1 MSQIKNPDEY
11 RQFTKPAELHKA
23 INMLRGIVAGISSSG
38 DVSTAEVSELAN
50 WCLIHANLRDRHPF
64 SELIPIIE
72 EAIKGSNASA
82 ATITAICDALG
93 VGAEAAQYAGGV
105 CERTKDELY
114 EARIDDLQ
122 RAIARKER
130 WNKRLFV
137 VCVCLTAFILL
148 LFAVDI
154 LNPNIGWFRT

>member
-1 MSQIKNPDEY
+1 MLID
-11 RQFTKPAELHKA
+11 RCIA
-23 INMLRGIVAGISSSG
+23 IMQDKSMTNK
-38 DVSTAEVSELAN
+38 ELAQ
-50 WCLIHANLRDRHPF
+50 LAQI
-64 SELIPIIE
+64 SESTVSRVL
-72 EAIKGSNASA
+72 ASKGSNASA

-93 VGAEAAQYAGGV
+93 VGADAAQYAGGV

>member
-1 MSQIKNPDEY
+1 MLIDRCIAIMQDKNMTNKDLAQLAQISES
-11 RQFTKPAELHKA
+11 T
-23 INMLRGIVAGISSSG
+23 
-38 DVSTAEVSELAN
+38 VSRVLA
-50 WCLIHANLRDRHPF
+50 
-64 SELIPIIE
+64 S
-72 EAIKGSNASA
+72 KGSNASA

>member
-1 MSQIKNPDEY
+1 MLIDRCIAIMQDKNMTNKDLAQLAQISES
-11 RQFTKPAELHKA
+11 T
-23 INMLRGIVAGISSSG
+23 
-38 DVSTAEVSELAN
+38 VSRVLA
-50 WCLIHANLRDRHPF
+50 
-64 SELIPIIE
+64 S
-72 EAIKGSNASA
+72 KGSNASA

-137 VCVCLTAFILL
+137 VCVCLSAFILL

>member
-1 MSQIKNPDEY
+1 MLIDRCIAIMQDKNM
-11 RQFTKPAELHKA
+11 TNK
-23 INMLRGIVAGISSSG
+23 
-38 DVSTAEVSELAN
+38 ELAQ
-50 WCLIHANLRDRHPF
+50 LAQI
-64 SELIPIIE
+64 SESTVSRVL
-72 EAIKGSNASA
+72 ASKGSNTSA

-93 VGAEAAQYAGGV
+93 VGAEAAQHAGGM
-105 CERTKDELY
+105 CEHTKGELY

-137 VCVCLTAFILL
+137 VCVCLTSFILL

-154 LNPNIGWFRT
+154 LTPNIGWFRT

>member
-1 MSQIKNPDEY
+1 MDFEQLISRCISKMEEENLTNKDLAQLAQISES
-11 RQFTKPAELHKA
+11 T
-23 INMLRGIVAGISSSG
+23 
-38 DVSTAEVSELAN
+38 VSRVLA
-50 WCLIHANLRDRHPF
+50 
-64 SELIPIIE
+64 S
-72 EAIKGSNASA
+72 KGSNASA

>member
-1 MSQIKNPDEY
+1 MTNKDLAQLAQISES
-11 RQFTKPAELHKA
+11 T
-23 INMLRGIVAGISSSG
+23 
-38 DVSTAEVSELAN
+38 VSRVLA
-50 WCLIHANLRDRHPF
+50 
-64 SELIPIIE
+64 S
-72 EAIKGSNASA
+72 KGSNASA

-137 VCVCLTAFILL
+137 VCVCLTAFRLL

>member
-1 MSQIKNPDEY
+1 MLIDRCIAIMQDKNMTNKDLAQLAQISES
-11 RQFTKPAELHKA
+11 T
-23 INMLRGIVAGISSSG
+23 
-38 DVSTAEVSELAN
+38 VSRVLA
-50 WCLIHANLRDRHPF
+50 
-64 SELIPIIE
+64 S
-72 EAIKGSNASA
+72 KGSNASA

-154 LNPNIGWFRT
+154 LNPNIGWFRS

>member
-1 MSQIKNPDEY
+1 MTNK
-11 RQFTKPAELHKA
+11 
-23 INMLRGIVAGISSSG
+23 
-38 DVSTAEVSELAN
+38 ELAQ
-50 WCLIHANLRDRHPF
+50 LAQI
-64 SELIPIIE
+64 SESTVSRVL
-72 EAIKGSNASA
+72 ASKGSNTSA
-82 ATITAICDALG
+82 ATITAICDVLG
-93 VGAEAAQYAGGV
+93 VGADAAQYAGGV

-137 VCVCLTAFILL
+137 VCICLTAFILL

>member
-1 MSQIKNPDEY
+1 MLIDRCIAIMQDKNM
-11 RQFTKPAELHKA
+11 TNK
-23 INMLRGIVAGISSSG
+23 
-38 DVSTAEVSELAN
+38 ELAQ
-50 WCLIHANLRDRHPF
+50 LAQI
-64 SELIPIIE
+64 SESTVSRVL
-72 EAIKGSNASA
+72 ASKGSNTSA

-93 VGAEAAQYAGGV
+93 VGADAAQYAGGV

-137 VCVCLTAFILL
+137 VCICLTAFILL

>member
-1 MSQIKNPDEY
+1 MLIDRCIAIMQDKNM
-11 RQFTKPAELHKA
+11 TNK
-23 INMLRGIVAGISSSG
+23 
-38 DVSTAEVSELAN
+38 ELAQ
-50 WCLIHANLRDRHPF
+50 LAQI
-64 SELIPIIE
+64 SESTVSRVL
-72 EAIKGSNASA
+72 ASKGSNTSA

-93 VGAEAAQYAGGV
+93 VGADAAQHAGGM
-105 CERTKDELY
+105 CEHTKGELY

-154 LNPNIGWFRT
+154 LSPNIGWFRT

>member
-1 MSQIKNPDEY
+1 MLIDRCIAIMQDKNMTNKDLAQLAQISES
-11 RQFTKPAELHKA
+11 T
-23 INMLRGIVAGISSSG
+23 
-38 DVSTAEVSELAN
+38 VSRVLA
-50 WCLIHANLRDRHPF
+50 
-64 SELIPIIE
+64 S
-72 EAIKGSNASA
+72 KGSNVSA

>member
-1 MSQIKNPDEY
+1 MLIDRCIAIMQDKNM
-11 RQFTKPAELHKA
+11 TNK
-23 INMLRGIVAGISSSG
+23 
-38 DVSTAEVSELAN
+38 ELAQ
-50 WCLIHANLRDRHPF
+50 LAQI
-64 SELIPIIE
+64 SESTVSRVL
-72 EAIKGSNASA
+72 ASKGSNTSA

-93 VGAEAAQYAGGV
+93 VGADAAQHAGGM
-105 CERTKDELY
+105 CAHTKGELY

-154 LNPNIGWFRT
+154 LSPNIGWFRT

>member
-1 MSQIKNPDEY
+1 MLIDRCIAIMQDKNMTNKDLAQLAQI
-11 RQFTKPAELHKA
+11 
-23 INMLRGIVAGISSSG
+23 
-38 DVSTAEVSELAN
+38 SELTVSRVLA
-50 WCLIHANLRDRHPF
+50 
-64 SELIPIIE
+64 S
-72 EAIKGSNASA
+72 KGSNASA

>member
-1 MSQIKNPDEY
+1 MDFEQLISGCIAKMEEENLTNKDLAQLAQISESTVS
-11 RQFTKPAELHKA
+11 RVL
-23 INMLRGIVAGISSSG
+23 SS
-38 DVSTAEVSELAN
+38 
-50 WCLIHANLRDRHPF
+50 
-64 SELIPIIE
+64 
-72 EAIKGSNASA
+72 KGSNASA
-82 ATITAICDALG
+82 STIAAICDALG

-130 WNKRLFV
+130 WNKRFFV

-154 LNPNIGWFRT
+154 LTPNIGWFQT

>member
-1 MSQIKNPDEY
+1 VLIDRCIAIMQDKNMTNKDLAQLAQISES
-11 RQFTKPAELHKA
+11 T
-23 INMLRGIVAGISSSG
+23 
-38 DVSTAEVSELAN
+38 VSRVLA
-50 WCLIHANLRDRHPF
+50 
-64 SELIPIIE
+64 S
-72 EAIKGSNASA
+72 KGSNASA

>member
-1 MSQIKNPDEY
+1 MLIDRCIAIMQDKNM
-11 RQFTKPAELHKA
+11 TNK
-23 INMLRGIVAGISSSG
+23 
-38 DVSTAEVSELAN
+38 ELAQ
-50 WCLIHANLRDRHPF
+50 LAQI
-64 SELIPIIE
+64 SESTVSRVL
-72 EAIKGSNASA
+72 ASKGSNTSA

-93 VGAEAAQYAGGV
+93 VGAEVAQHAGGV
-105 CERTKDELY
+105 CECTKDELY

>member
-1 MSQIKNPDEY
+1 MLIDRCIAIMQDKNMTNKDLAQLAQISES
-11 RQFTKPAELHKA
+11 T
-23 INMLRGIVAGISSSG
+23 
-38 DVSTAEVSELAN
+38 VSRVLA
-50 WCLIHANLRDRHPF
+50 
-64 SELIPIIE
+64 S
-72 EAIKGSNASA
+72 KGSNASA

-130 WNKRLFV
+130 WKKRLFV

>member
-1 MSQIKNPDEY
+1 LDLSVLIDRCIAIMQDKNMTNKDLAQLAQISES
-11 RQFTKPAELHKA
+11 T
-23 INMLRGIVAGISSSG
+23 
-38 DVSTAEVSELAN
+38 VSRVLA
-50 WCLIHANLRDRHPF
+50 
-64 SELIPIIE
+64 S
-72 EAIKGSNASA
+72 KGSNASA

>member
-1 MSQIKNPDEY
+1 MLIDRCIAIMQDKNMTNKDLAQLAQISES
-11 RQFTKPAELHKA
+11 T
-23 INMLRGIVAGISSSG
+23 
-38 DVSTAEVSELAN
+38 VSRVLA
-50 WCLIHANLRDRHPF
+50 
-64 SELIPIIE
+64 S
-72 EAIKGSNASA
+72 KGSNASA

-122 RAIARKER
+122 RAIARKEH

>member
-1 MSQIKNPDEY
+1 MLIDRCIAIMQDKNMTNKDLAQLAQISEP
-11 RQFTKPAELHKA
+11 T
-23 INMLRGIVAGISSSG
+23 
-38 DVSTAEVSELAN
+38 VSRVLA
-50 WCLIHANLRDRHPF
+50 
-64 SELIPIIE
+64 S
-72 EAIKGSNASA
+72 KGSNASA

>member
-1 MSQIKNPDEY
+1 MTNK
-11 RQFTKPAELHKA
+11 
-23 INMLRGIVAGISSSG
+23 
-38 DVSTAEVSELAN
+38 ELAQ
-50 WCLIHANLRDRHPF
+50 LAQI
-64 SELIPIIE
+64 SESTVSRVL
-72 EAIKGSNASA
+72 ASKGSNTSA

-93 VGAEAAQYAGGV
+93 VGADAAQHAGGM
-105 CERTKDELY
+105 CEHTKGELY

-154 LNPNIGWFRT
+154 LNPNIGWFRKIGRAHV

>member
-1 MSQIKNPDEY
+1 MLIDRCIAIMQDKNMTNKDLAQLAQISES
-11 RQFTKPAELHKA
+11 T
-23 INMLRGIVAGISSSG
+23 
-38 DVSTAEVSELAN
+38 VSRVLA
-50 WCLIHANLRDRHPF
+50 
-64 SELIPIIE
+64 S
-72 EAIKGSNASA
+72 KGSNASA
-82 ATITAICDALG
+82 ATITVICDALG